1 MSALPKK
8 ITLSVVTPENE
19 LVHEQVDAVEV
30 PAKKGYIGVLP
41 GHAPLLTE
49 LGMGDLRF
57 KIGAR
62 TEHLAVIQGYAEVLP
77 DRVIVLAEIGER
89 ASQINLERARAA
101 RERARKRLGEGA
113 SFGIDWDRAAAALA
127 RADLRCQIAEH
138 GGSSSDL

>member
-1 MSALPKK
+1 MSGLPNK
-8 ITLSVVTPENE
+8 ITLNVVTPESD
-19 LVHEQVDAVEV
+19 LVHEEVDSVEI

-57 KIGAR
+57 KQGAR

-89 ASQINLERARAA
+89 AGSIDLERAKAA
-101 RERARKRLGEGA
+101 RERARKRLGEA
-113 SFGIDWDRAAAALA
+113 TRAEIDWARAAAALA
-127 RADLRCQIAEH
+127 RAELRCQIAEH
-138 GGSSSDL
+138 SGSSADH